1 MIPYLATFAIS
12 ILFCAAGEWELQRR
26 RKAGFF
32 LCAVSVIFPVVLAA
46 AREYTVGTDV
56 LTYGNYVF
64 QGALKAQSPGSFLRS
79 RKDIE
84 LLYKALAY
92 AVSRVTNNPHWFY
105 FATALIICA
114 FTMWGLLYYRRWCS
128 VTLAWSCF
136 LFLFYGDTLNTMRQ
150 CLALAVVFAAFPF
163 FLEKK
168 YLRFAILSVIAILFH
183 VTGIIALALPVIY
196 VFMEVLPPRWLQF
209 LLIVACVGMIL
220 FYSPI
225 LRLVLEMKILPAKF
239 SRYMA
244 KGLALAVKPTTL
256 RLPFLIPI
264 VFYYDRFCGFEEV
277 TRAPVVFPMDAAEKC
292 IASQAP
298 VPGSL
303 QDAEAFWEEREES
316 RKKTKTQ
323 VLGMFAVIM
332 LLMEICT
339 VQLRS
344 VRPALY
350 RISFYFGCFR
360 FIAYSRLVKILR
372 RDNRVIV
379 TAVLFLYL
387 AALWYYQNVVQG
399 NNQIYPYV
407 YSPGWFER
415 MIPVMPAG

>member
-12 ILFCAAGEWELQRR
+12 ILFCAAGEWELQKR

-209 LLIVACVGMIL
+209 LLIIACVGMIL

-225 LRLVLEMKILPAKF
+225 LRLVLEMKILQI
-239 SRYMA
+239 
-244 KGLALAVKPTTL
+244 G
-256 RLPFLIPI
+256 
-264 VFYYDRFCGFEEV
+264 
-277 TRAPVVFPMDAAEKC
+277 RASC
-292 IASQAP
+292 R
-298 VPGSL
+298 
-303 QDAEAFWEEREES
+303 ER
-316 RKKTKTQ
+316 
-323 VLGMFAVIM
+323 V
-332 LLMEICT
+332 
-339 VQLRS
+339 
-344 VRPALY
+344 
-350 RISFYFGCFR
+350 
-360 FIAYSRLVKILR
+360 
-372 RDNRVIV
+372 
-379 TAVLFLYL
+379 
-387 AALWYYQNVVQG
+387 
-399 NNQIYPYV
+399 
-407 YSPGWFER
+407 
-415 MIPVMPAG
+415 